1 MALTDNCDIFASIN
15 ESAVRRV
22 LHHVTH
28 QRPALVNY
36 GSPGVVQRPELLC
49 RPLDA
54 HPVAVARGNTLITA
68 LPALPVVLTDTPPLQ
83 MEWCFQ
89 LSKLGLDVHPGN
101 EIALPPELAPLGA
114 QRIAGQLAVCAGL
127 GCPDDRLVALLPE
140 PRLPEPRASDRRK
153 EREPPR
159 RYPPVTVPTRGLRC
173 FCLETDIVAGADF
186 YGPAGNQHF
195 RALLAGLEIV
205 DLAPQNMEDAIECYV
220 KMAVRFGMLPKLAV
234 PVIRFTTTLFGFTQ
248 LAIEPTANSAAVPN
262 NPALEDDSVKLFLDL
277 TTSSITGGGGGGSGG
292 GSGGSAP
299 PSFPGVDRAR
309 SRSGPF
315 DLEAALSE
323 RAVQELFDVARAG
336 AKLDVSDS
344 VSLGPLTAGY
354 DIKAHLAN
362 GSIDLRSDGT
372 IDISELDVDWD
383 VLKFWAGIDLDP
395 ICVGGWCI
403 VPTPFGCAVRL
414 PKLCA
419 FTDNPD
425 LGIVLDL
432 SNFLVSE
439 FSVRARPAMRY
450 GVNPGRQSWMNDWD
464 AHDYAVPDEWQLYF
478 DIGSDDIDVDIF
490 DFADIVGN
498 LLENAIDAA
507 LDDALGFLPGWA
519 RDLVKSILGPVID
532 VVRDILDLGDDLGE
546 WLTELFGVQFDLI
559 NILIGWIVDQF
570 TASPVARLDE
580 PMTLMAA
587 QADRMAVLLPV
598 EFIGLVVDDTEMQL
612 QIDIG
617 D

>member
-1 MALTDNCDIFASIN
+1 MALTDNCDIFAAVN

-22 LHHVTH
+22 ITHVTT

-49 RPLDA
+49 RDLIA
-54 HPVAVARGNTLITA
+54 HPVAVARGNTLITL
-68 LPALPVVLTDTPPLQ
+68 LPPLPVVLTDNPALQ

-89 LSKLGLDVHPGN
+89 LSKLGFDVHPGN
-101 EIALPPELAPLGA
+101 AFALPPELAPLGA

-140 PRLPEPRASDRRK
+140 PGLPAPKVIDRRK
-153 EREPPR
+153 DREPPR

-186 YGPAGNQHF
+186 FGPAGNQHF

-220 KMAVRFGMLPKLAV
+220 KMAVRFGLLPKLAV
-234 PVIRFTTTLFGFTQ
+234 PLIRFTTSLFGFAQ
-248 LAIEPTANSAAVPN
+248 LAIEPTTNSPAVPN
-262 NPALEDDSVKLFLDL
+262 NPALEEDSVKIFLDL

-299 PSFPGVDRAR
+299 PSIPGVDRPR
-309 SRSGPF
+309 IRSGPF
-315 DLEAALSE
+315 DLDAALSE
-323 RAVQELFDVARAG
+323 RAVQELFDVVRAG

-344 VSLGPLTAGY
+344 VNLGPLTAGY

-362 GSIDLRSDGT
+362 GTIDLRSDGRIA
-372 IDISELDVDWD
+372 IDELDVEWD

-403 VPTPFGCAVRL
+403 VPTPLGCAVRL

-425 LGIVLDL
+425 LGITLDL

-439 FSVRARPAMRY
+439 FSVRTRPAMRY
-450 GVNPGRQSWMNDWD
+450 GFNPGRQPWMNDWD
-464 AHDYAVPDEWQLYF
+464 AHDFSVPDEWQLYF
-478 DIGSDDIDVDIF
+478 DVAPGDIDVDIF

-498 LLENAIDAA
+498 LLENALDAA
-507 LDDALGFLPGWA
+507 LDDALWFLPGWA
-519 RDLVKSILGPVID
+519 RDFVKSILGPVID
-532 VVRDILDLGDDLGE
+532 AVRAVLDIGDDLGE
-546 WLTELFGVQFDLI
+546 WLGHLFGVEFDLI
-559 NILIGWIVDQF
+559 DVLIGWIVDQF
-570 TASPVARLDE
+570 TSSPVARLHE
-580 PMTLMAA
+580 PMQLMPAEPGK
-587 QADRMAVLLPV
+587 MAVLLPV
-598 EFIGLVVDDTEMQL
+598 EFIGLAVDDTEMQL
-612 QIDIG
+612 QIDLG